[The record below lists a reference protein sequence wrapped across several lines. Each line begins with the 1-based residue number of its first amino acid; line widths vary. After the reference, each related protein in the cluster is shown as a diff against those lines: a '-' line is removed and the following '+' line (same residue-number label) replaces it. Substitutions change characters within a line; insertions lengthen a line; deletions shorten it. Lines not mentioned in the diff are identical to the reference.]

1 MKIFSKQKDED
12 FIIEEPENIMIN
24 NFGKNTPVVLHEL
37 TAEEILNS
45 NQAAQPRF
53 DGQSALKSLKQNLI
67 KLQETREEL
76 LGNNCLNLLINY
88 TQVGDNCPICKSKV
102 NNKNYTHHQLQPHIP
117 LRVCVVIAR
126 KHFY

>member
-53 DGQSALKSLKQNLI
+53 DGQSALKSLKHLFSLYQIFFVYEGILFR
-67 KLQETREEL
+67 L
-76 LGNNCLNLLINY
+76 
-88 TQVGDNCPICKSKV
+88 
-102 NNKNYTHHQLQPHIP
+102 
-117 LRVCVVIAR
+117 
-126 KHFY
+126 